1 MIVSDDRS
9 SDRKAVEKESLGR
22 SALAAAVSR
31 AAAGRK
37 RERIVALLGR
47 KKKLR
52 GGGER
57 CCELCRSL
65 GEEART
71 RSVRRGRRGTG
82 SWRRNRLETV
92 EVSGG

>member
-1 MIVSDDRS
+1 M
-9 SDRKAVEKESLGR
+9 GR

-47 KKKLR
+47 KRELW
-52 GGGER
+52 GEEER

-65 GEEART
+65 GEEAR
-71 RSVRRGRRGTG
+71 RRNGRRGRMGTG
-82 SWRRNRLETV
+82 SWRRRRWEMA